1 MITIMNQQ
9 YYTSREISK
18 LSGKGIQTVLQYAR
32 THDNILKIGDTAS
45 KNLQYYW
52 TEENL
57 KEYIEYAKTV
67 KRGKKVGSVTNTT
80 NLDTLYHRAER
91 YLKSNNIEGY
101 NQTRKL
107 IEEIRQQKKLN
118 K

>member
-1 MITIMNQQ
+1 MINIMNNE

-32 THDNILKIGDTAS
+32 THNNILKIGDKES
-45 KNLQYYW
+45 KNIQYFW

-57 KEYIEYAKTV
+57 KEYIEFAKTV

-91 YLKSNNIEGY
+91 YLKSNNIEAY
-101 NQTRKL
+101 NQTPKI
-107 IEEIRQQKKLN
+107 IEEVRKQKKIN